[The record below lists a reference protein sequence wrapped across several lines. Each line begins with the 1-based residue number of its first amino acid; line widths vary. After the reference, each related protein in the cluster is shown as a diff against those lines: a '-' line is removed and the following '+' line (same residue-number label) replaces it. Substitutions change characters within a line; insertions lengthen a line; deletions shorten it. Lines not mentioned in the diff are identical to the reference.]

1 MKRASWTSGPE
12 SDNNPAPMSAKD
24 PRPFFVLTV
33 LLDGSARPA
42 AITRNHGD
50 ALERAMNAS
59 ASHDI
64 AGLDLVELPIAPA
77 AFAQLRKHLRLD
89 EDTVGLYDMF
99 PLAAHLEPEVRKV
112 AGQFLA
118 AEAVW
123 ALEEQGAL
131 GAVPLN
137 LKLDLPP
144 SWDRDPKKIHER
156 LVGAGAL
163 ELTSEGI
170 EVYKQVKTAFDA
182 GGS

>member
-1 MKRASWTSGPE
+1 
-12 SDNNPAPMSAKD
+12 MSD

-33 LLDGSARPA
+33 LLDGAARPA
-42 AITRNHGD
+42 AVTRSHGD
-50 ALERAMNAS
+50 ALERAMNA
-59 ASHDI
+59 AGGHAI

-77 AFAQLRKHLRLD
+77 AFAQLRKHLGLPD
-89 EDTVGLYDMF
+89 GTVGLYDMF
-99 PLAAHLEPEVRKV
+99 PLAAHLDGEVRKV

-137 LKLDLPP
+137 LKLDLPGA
-144 SWDRDPKKIHER
+144 WDRDPKKIHER

-163 ELTSEGI
+163 DLTPQGI
-170 EVYKQVKTAFDA
+170 EVYKEVKTRFDQL
-182 GGS
+182 GS